1 MSNRVDKKVLES
13 NIVFL
18 FRESVEDITDK
29 EEDEYDTEDNREDP
43 YDSLDKSEYTTS
55 CTCLFLRKLIF
66 CLARYALFSTTRDD

>member
-43 YDSLDKSEYTTS
+43 YDSLDKSKYATS
-55 CTCLFLRKLIF
+55 RTCLLLCELVLCF
-66 CLARYALFSTTRDD
+66 A